1 MALLALLVGMV
12 VVPPGRPADAAQGEK
27 VVCNSSG
34 CTFFSGWYR
43 VNNNGGGYV
52 CNQYAVEVDVPFGG
66 STYDKVV
73 KIYDKGW
80 RKGTTTVTYFDNV
93 DQRAFIGRYAATYR
107 YYQSTP
113 ISFPSNNNAAV
124 GYSLP
129 SLLTHRNDFAV
140 SHRGYL
146 DEFGN
151 YYMRVGGGGQPYAD
165 CNSSLFN
172 VASGNDVSVPYAGY
186 TYGDST

>member
-1 MALLALLVGMV
+1 MGRGCWSRRLAALLALLVAMV
-12 VVPPGRPADAAQGEK
+12 VAPSDRAAEAAQGET

-52 CNQYAVEVDVPFGG
+52 CNQYAVAADVQFGG

-80 RKGTTTVTYFDNV
+80 RKGTTTVTYFDDV

-107 YYQSTP
+107 FFQSSS
-113 ISFPSNNNAAV
+113 ISFPSNNSAAV

-129 SLLTHRNDFAV
+129 GLLTHRNNFAV

-151 YYMRVGGGGQPYAD
+151 YYMRVAGGATVRRLQ
-165 CNSSLFN
+165 
-172 VASGNDVSVPYAGY
+172 
-186 TYGDST
+186 